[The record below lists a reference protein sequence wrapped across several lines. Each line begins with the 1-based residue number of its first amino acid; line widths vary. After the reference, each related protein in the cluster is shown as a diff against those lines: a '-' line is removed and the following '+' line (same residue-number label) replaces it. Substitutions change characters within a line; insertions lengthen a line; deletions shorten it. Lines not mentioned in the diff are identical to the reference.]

1 LASSCVLFTFIENKG
16 AYSGE
21 NTSHICVVIPFYNRV
36 KTIADTLTSL
46 VHQTYKNF
54 EVIIVDDGSEIEAQ
68 EELDKIVS
76 SYRTLN
82 IKVVHQENKHL
93 SAARNTGARNCDGEW
108 IMFLDDDDISKPNH
122 LQDYLKA
129 AINIGAEALTNNVDI
144 FKGDKP
150 SEEYEERWVGIGPS
164 IEVAFYRNG
173 LGATAN
179 IFIKKIVFDE
189 VGGFNEKARGFEDWE
204 FGVRLLLAK
213 KKLEVVPESLYWYR
227 DTPGSM
233 MKSLNQYESNMLV
246 LNQFLDS
253 VSPEMRPILLLA
265 RSLNDK
271 SMKDSWWQFDTYYN
285 KWF

>member
-1 LASSCVLFTFIENKG
+1 
-16 AYSGE
+16 
-21 NTSHICVVIPFYNRV
+21 
-36 KTIADTLTSL
+36 LTSL

-76 SYRTLN
+76 SYKTLN

-179 IFIKKIVFDE
+179 IFIKKIVFNE
-189 VGGFNEKARGFEDWE
+189 MGGFNEKARGFEDWE